1 MMESTSLTSSKSS
14 KSSTNWLTF
23 PERDYLNVTDHNE
36 QKLSRLT
43 QGLPVT
49 NILGTMDRAILE
61 IAFDSRKSGPDS
73 LFVAIPG
80 KNLDGGVFIKDAVTK
95 GASAFITQTPLDS
108 LGGID
113 LRSHDVTALCVED
126 SRKALSIVST
136 NFYRRPSERLAVTGI
151 TGTNGKTTTSYILEA
166 LFRAK
171 GVQTGVIGTINYH
184 YGDKKLSAPVTTP
197 ESLDLN
203 RMLNA
208 MIEEKIEHCFLEI
221 SSHALYQ
228 SRVHDMQF
236 KVGIFTN
243 LTRDHLDFHGDMES
257 YKNAK
262 KKLFLDNRV
271 QQKIFN
277 IDDSA
282 GREFAGEFKT
292 DSFTTG
298 IDNNADFKAENIVL
312 TKSGCQFTLKT
323 PFGAGEIH
331 SNLLGRHNI
340 HNLLSAAA
348 GAMVQGVSL
357 EKVQEVF
364 RHIQPIPGRFES
376 IDNNQGIFVLV
387 DYAHTDD
394 ALCNAISA
402 AKAFTEG
409 KLIVVFGCGGDRDK
423 GKRKA
428 MGQAVLKEADFSII
442 TSDNPRT
449 EDPEQIIEDILQ
461 GVPSSVHKGDD
472 YDAIINRKEAI
483 EHAIRLAEKGDLVLI
498 AGKGHEDYQVLA
510 TQTIHFDD
518 REVARSALRKRSH

>member
-1 MMESTSLTSSKSS
+1 MEPT
-14 KSSTNWLTF
+14 SSTNWLSF
-23 PERDYLNVTDHNE
+23 PERGTLNVIDHAG
-36 QKLSRLT
+36 QKLSHLIL
-43 QGLPVT
+43 GLPAT
-49 NILGTMDRAILE
+49 NILGTMDRTIRE
-61 IAFDSRKSGPDS
+61 IVYDSRKAGPGS

-80 KNLDGGVFIKDAVTK
+80 GTCDGGRFIKDAIAK
-95 GASAFITQTPLDS
+95 GASAFITQTSLDS
-108 LGGID
+108 LNGLD
-113 LRSHDVTALCVED
+113 LGSRDVTALCVED
-126 SRKALSIVST
+126 SRKALSIVSA
-136 NFYRRPSERLAVTGI
+136 NFYRHPSEHLALTGI

-166 LFRAK
+166 LFRAQ

-184 YGDKKLSAPVTTP
+184 YGDKRLAAPVTTP

-203 RMLNA
+203 RMLDA
-208 MIEEKIEHCFLEI
+208 MLEEKIENCFLEV

-228 SRVHDMQF
+228 SRVRDMQF

-243 LTRDHLDFHGDMES
+243 LSRDHLDFHGDMEN

-271 QQKIFN
+271 QKKIFN
-277 IDDSA
+277 IDDPI

-298 IDNNADFKAENIVL
+298 IDSNADFKAENIVL
-312 TKSGCQFTLKT
+312 TKAGCQFTLKT

-331 SNLLGRHNI
+331 SNLLGRHNV

-348 GAMVQGVSL
+348 GAMVQDVSL

-364 RHIQPIPGRFES
+364 RQIHPIPGRFEN
-376 IDNNQGIFVLV
+376 IDNDLGFSVLV

-428 MGQAVLKEADFSII
+428 MGQAVLNEADFSII

-449 EDPEQIIEDILQ
+449 EDPEQIIADILQ
-461 GVPSSVHKGDD
+461 GVPTSAREGDD
-472 YDAIINRKEAI
+472 YAAIINRQEAI
-483 EHAIRLAEKGDLVLI
+483 EHAIHLAGKNDLVLI
-498 AGKGHEDYQVLA
+498 AGKGHEDYQILA

-518 REVARSALRKRSH
+518 REVARSALRKRNH

>member
-1 MMESTSLTSSKSS
+1 MEPT
-14 KSSTNWLTF
+14 SSTNWLEF
-23 PERDYLNVTDHNE
+23 PESGYLNVTDHTG
-36 QKLSRLT
+36 QKLSRLIL
-43 QGLPVT
+43 GLPVT
-49 NILGTMDRAILE
+49 NILGTMDRDIRE
-61 IAFDSRKSGPDS
+61 IVYDSRKAGPDS
-73 LFVAIPG
+73 LFVAVPG
-80 KNLDGGVFIKDAVTK
+80 GTCDGGSFIKDAIAK

-108 LGGID
+108 LNGFD
-113 LRSHDVTALCVED
+113 LGSRDVTALSVED
-126 SRKALSIVST
+126 SRKALSIVSAS
-136 NFYRRPSERLAVTGI
+136 FYRRPSERLALTGI

-166 LFRAK
+166 LLGAQ

-184 YGDKKLSAPVTTP
+184 FGAKKCSAPVTTP

-203 RMLNA
+203 RILDA
-208 MIEEKIEHCFLEI
+208 MIEEKIENCFLEV
-221 SSHALYQ
+221 SSHALHQ

-243 LTRDHLDFHGDMES
+243 LSRDHLDFHGDMES

-271 QQKIFN
+271 QQQIFN
-277 IDDSA
+277 IDDSV

-298 IDNNADFKAENIVL
+298 IDSNADFKAENIVL
-312 TKSGCQFTLKT
+312 TKSGCQFILKT

-331 SNLLGRHNI
+331 SNLLGRHNV

-348 GAMVQGVSL
+348 GAMVQDVSL

-376 IDNNQGIFVLV
+376 IENNLGFSVLV

-402 AKAFTEG
+402 AKAFTKG

-428 MGQAVLKEADFSII
+428 MGQAVLNEADFSII

-449 EDPEQIIEDILQ
+449 EDPEQIIGDILQ
-461 GVPSSVHKGDD
+461 GVPSSARKGDD
-472 YDAIINRKEAI
+472 YATIINRKEAI
-483 EHAIRLAEKGDLVLI
+483 EHAIHLAGKNDLVLI
-498 AGKGHEDYQVLA
+498 AGKGHEDYQILA

-518 REVARSALRKRSH
+518 REVARSALRKRNH